1 MSTEIEKPDEELHT
15 LSAYVANKPG
25 VLARIAQMFSRRGF
39 NIDSLSVSSG
49 VDGDFSRMT
58 LSVRGKPGGLD
69 QIISQ
74 MNKLVDVI
82 HCFDHTYQNA
92 VVCELV
98 MVKVAVTPNERTEA
112 LEIANHFKAN
122 SVDLTETSIIL
133 MGQGSSRK
141 MDAMIEMLSKFR
153 IIETVR
159 TGKVV
164 MTRGDQIT

>member
-1 MSTEIEKPDEELHT
+1 
-15 LSAYVANKPG
+15 
-25 VLARIAQMFSRRGF
+25 
-39 NIDSLSVSSG
+39 
-49 VDGDFSRMT
+49 MT

-92 VVCELV
+92 VVRELV

-112 LEIANHFKAN
+112 LEIARHFKAN